1 MPTFTTGERVL
12 VAFDLA
18 RGTLATGSPD
28 VPPRGA
34 AGPVREAEI
43 VMVLPVQTQGQGQGY
58 ERQYL
63 VRFDD
68 GQQSLVWEGELYPI
82 TPLHAAE
89 QPADDD
95 DGAREGEQQPHPARR
110 SS

>member
-1 MPTFTTGERVL
+1 MSTFTTGDRVR
-12 VAFDLA
+12 VAFDPA

-34 AGPVREAEI
+34 SGPAREAEV
-43 VMVLPVQTQGQGQGY
+43 VMVLTLQTQGQGHGY

-68 GQQSLVWEGELYPI
+68 DQQSLVWEAELYPI
-82 TPLHAAE
+82 TPLHPAE
-89 QPADDD
+89 PPTE
-95 DGAREGEQQPHPARR
+95 DGDARE
-110 SS
+110 

>member
-1 MPTFTTGERVL
+1 MPTFTTGDRVR
-12 VAFDLA
+12 VAFDPA

-28 VPPRGA
+28 VPPRGS
-34 AGPVREAEI
+34 AGPAREAEI
-43 VMVLPVQTQGQGQGY
+43 VIVLPLQTQGQGQGY

-82 TPLHAAE
+82 TPLHPAS
-89 QPADDD
+89 QPADG
-95 DGAREGEQQPHPARR
+95 GARE
-110 SS
+110 

>member
-1 MPTFTTGERVL
+1 MPTFITGDRVR
-12 VAFDLA
+12 VAFDPA

-34 AGPVREAEI
+34 AGPATEAEI
-43 VMVLPVQTQGQGQGY
+43 VMVLPLQTQGQGQGY

-68 GQQSLVWEGELYPI
+68 GRQSLVWEGELHLI
-82 TPLHAAE
+82 TPFHPAE
-89 QPADDD
+89 PPADD
-95 DGAREGEQQPHPARR
+95 G
-110 SS
+110 

>member
-1 MPTFTTGERVL
+1 MPTFTTGDRVL
-12 VAFDLA
+12 VAFDPA

-34 AGPVREAEI
+34 TGPAREAEI
-43 VMVLPVQTQGQGQGY
+43 VMVLPLQMQGPGQGQGY

-68 GQQSLVWEGELYPI
+68 GQQSLVWEGELQLI
-82 TPLHAAE
+82 TPLH
-89 QPADDD
+89 PA
-95 DGAREGEQQPHPARR
+95 
-110 SS
+110 